1 MRYGDAIPNALGSN
15 ETQAT
20 GGFKMRRFT
29 LGLMAT
35 SACLFTFALAMVL
48 PSRVIA
54 FDMETG
60 AVTVPGASTSFLD
73 PDEKPLPAPLTI
85 PKLGEDGTTS
95 MVSGMDLQSTTGAGL
110 QVAPGLSLQI
120 TGGSGPY
127 IPGLQPELQMAP
139 MMDHSNPADDRS
151 LIPAP

>member
-1 MRYGDAIPNALGSN
+1 M
-15 ETQAT
+15 Q
-20 GGFKMRRFT
+20 RFS

-35 SACLFTFALAMVL
+35 SACFFALAAAMVL
-48 PSRVIA
+48 PSRVMA

-60 AVTVPGASTSFLD
+60 AVTVPGASTQFQD
-73 PDEKPLPAPLTI
+73 PDEKPLPAPLSL
-85 PKLGEDGTTS
+85 PGLEENGTTS
-95 MVSGMDLQSTTGAGL
+95 MVSGKDLQSTPGTGL

-127 IPGLQPELQMAP
+127 IPGLQPGLQMAP
-139 MMDHSNPADDRS
+139 VMDHSNPADDRN

>member
-1 MRYGDAIPNALGSN
+1 VKGDFEMQRLA
-15 ETQAT
+15 
-20 GGFKMRRFT
+20 

-35 SACLFTFALAMVL
+35 NVAFFAFALAIVL
-48 PSRVIA
+48 PIRAMA

-60 AVTVPGASTSFLD
+60 TVTAPGGSTQFED
-73 PDEKPLPAPLTI
+73 PDEKPLPAPLTL
-85 PKLGEDGTTS
+85 PKLEGNGTTS
-95 MVSGMDLQSTTGAGL
+95 MVSGTDLQPTPGTGL

-127 IPGLQPELQMAP
+127 IPGLQPGLQMAP
-139 MMDHSNPADDRS
+139 MMDHNNPADDRS